1 MTEDLQAISE
11 ELNAYII
18 KFNETH
24 DDYKLDVKMD
34 FLSLIDGQL
43 SILISNGILGVLLV
57 ILLLSLLLNIRL
69 SLWVAWGNTGFFFG
83 NVYCGRTFGSYN

>member
-1 MTEDLQAISE
+1 MLIS
-11 ELNAYII
+11 LSLI
-18 KFNETH
+18 ETH

-43 SILISNGILGVLLV
+43 SNLISNGILGVLLV

-69 SLWVAWGNTGFFFG
+69 SLWVAWGIPASFG